1 MAEIEYKKHMIFVV
15 FHIDLI
21 EFWSD
26 ACLFWFDANFSL
38 EKKEIEPEQ
47 WSS

>member
-26 ACLFWFDANFSL
+26 TNFSL